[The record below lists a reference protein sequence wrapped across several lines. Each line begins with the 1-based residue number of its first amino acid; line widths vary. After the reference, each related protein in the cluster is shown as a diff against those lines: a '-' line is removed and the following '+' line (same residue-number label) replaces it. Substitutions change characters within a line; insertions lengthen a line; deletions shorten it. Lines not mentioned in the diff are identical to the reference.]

1 MISEINY
8 TKLSERGLR
17 DLINQDDDKAL
28 DEFTRRVMSGD
39 IKRKRYKNVEELAAD
54 WAKRK
59 KASWKLIIH
68 VPLQYPPHF

>member
-1 MISEINY
+1 MISEIDY

-39 IKRKRYKNVEELAAD
+39 IKRKKYKNVEELAAD

-59 KASWKLIIH
+59 KAS
-68 VPLQYPPHF
+68 

>member
-1 MISEINY
+1 MISEIDY

-39 IKRKRYKNVEELAAD
+39 IKRKRYKNIEELAAD

-59 KASWKLIIH
+59 KAS
-68 VPLQYPPHF
+68 